1 MRRGGKALVLAV
13 VLATGGVASAQEEE
27 EDARSEDS
35 EPSEDAPRPPP
46 GKSHEGSYQGVAPG
60 DGAPVGRKPRPGRNP
75 KVTWLGFQPQP
86 GGGARV
92 FVQLDRE
99 MAHPQQVV
107 DGALIISLA
116 GARVAHSNSRRALDT
131 RFFDTAVDRIA
142 IEPARRRPGSR
153 RAARGLELVIRFK
166 KPAEARE
173 LEASMSASKDGFTYL
188 MVDVPRS
195 AGTALKAK

>member
-1 MRRGGKALVLAV
+1 MLALVLA
-13 VLATGGVASAQEEE
+13 ASGVAGAEEE
-27 EDARSEDS
+27 DEDARSEGS
-35 EPSEDAPRPPP
+35 EPSEDGPPP
-46 GKSHEGSYQGVAPG
+46 DANRDGTYQGVAPG
-60 DGAPVGRKPRPGRNP
+60 DGAPVGRKPRPGRTP
-75 KVTWLGFQPQP
+75 KVTWLGFQPKP
-86 GGGARV
+86 DGGARV

-99 MAHPQQVV
+99 VAHPQQVV
-107 DGALIISLA
+107 DGALVISLA

-131 RFFDTAVDRIA
+131 RFFDTAIDRVA

-173 LEASMSASKDGFTYL
+173 LEASMSAGKDGFTYL
-188 MVDVPRS
+188 MVDVPRAA